1 MQKIWIFAAAMLGA
15 GTAVAQDKPFIC
27 YYDDHADFTK
37 VESAPADTKI
47 GEVAKAG
54 YSGDKV
60 YSYTITA
67 RDDTAC
73 PNQVPLGTKAAVTAA
88 LMKQDSSNCT
98 NDDVSNAE
106 PAVLG
111 GSVTVYRVSSRAKGV
126 NMHLLGAAPDTL
138 YALYVKCGEKLGTIK
153 TDAKGR
159 ADRTFNFQPD
169 ASSTA
174 FAFEAAPDGAA
185 AGPKFQSVKIPR

>member
-47 GEVAKAG
+47 GE
-54 YSGDKV
+54 V